1 MRKLAQ
7 EYLGILKG
15 ELAGLNLTRI
25 LDEEDFYNKQIVD
38 SLIPYE
44 NSKIFSKELK
54 EKKLLI
60 DVGFGG
66 GFPLVPLAWKEPRY
80 SFVGFEGKRKKADAV
95 ALICQRLELRNVRP
109 MHRRVE
115 EVLIDRD
122 CVITFKAVG
131 KIKDLLAKIFV
142 QHGTNITAFFYKGP
156 GLDQLEDLNG
166 IKDWKQISDEFFDV
180 PGTEKRRLMGFK
192 VVPHGTFIPLGLK
205 KNLVNASDFL

>member
-7 EYLGILKG
+7 DYLAILKG

-44 NSKIFSKELK
+44 QSKFFAKELAD
-54 EKKLLI
+54 KKLLVDI
-60 DVGFGG
+60 GFGG
-66 GFPLVPLAWKEPRY
+66 GFPLVPLAWKEPGY
-80 SFVGFEGKRKKADAV
+80 NFVGFDGKRKKADAV
-95 ALICQRLELRNVRP
+95 ALICERLELKNVRP
-109 MHRRVE
+109 MHQRVE
-115 EVLIDRD
+115 EVLMDRD

-142 QHGTNITAFFYKGP
+142 PHGTNITVFFYKGP
-156 GLDQLEDLNG
+156 GLDQLEDLSG

-192 VVPHGTFIPLGLK
+192 VVPRGTYIPSGLK